1 MKNSSTNSPEN
12 SETCYVCKHDLSGP
26 FCSNCG
32 HPRTPKRINGKY
44 VISEVGSV
52 LNFDRGILFTI
63 RELLIHPGKS
73 IRCFI
78 HHDRNRL
85 MKPIVFVILCSL
97 LYTVLQRIVQFEDG
111 YVNYSQSDMQSATAA
126 IFTWVS
132 ENYGYANILMA
143 LIISAWVRLF
153 FLKHQYNFFE
163 ILILL
168 CYVMG
173 IGMLLFSFFGVF
185 HHLTNLPFSD
195 QGYILGIIYTFWAIG
210 QFFAPKK
217 ISSYIKAT
225 LAYLIGLVS
234 FTLIVF
240 IIGAIVDVLFMIKA

>member
-1 MKNSSTNSPEN
+1 MKDSSKVSPEDI
-12 SETCYVCKHDLSGP
+12 ETCFVCNHELSGH

-32 HPRTPKRINGKY
+32 HPRTPKRINGRY

-52 LNFDRGILFTI
+52 LNFDKGILFTI
-63 RELLIHPGKS
+63 RELLIRPGKS
-73 IRCFI
+73 IRRFI
-78 HHDRNRL
+78 EHDRNRL

-97 LYTVLQRIVQFEDG
+97 LYTVLQRTVKFEDG
-111 YVNYSQSDMQSATAA
+111 YVNYSQGELQSATAT

-143 LIISAWVRLF
+143 LITSAWVRLF
-153 FLKHQYNFFE
+153 FLKHKYNFFE

-173 IGMLLFSFFGVF
+173 VGMLLFSFFGVINKF
-185 HHLTNLPFSD
+185 ANLPFLD
-195 QGYILGIIYTFWAIG
+195 QGYLLGIIYTFWAIG
-210 QFFAPKK
+210 QFFAPRK

-225 LAYLIGLVS
+225 LAYMIGMIS

-240 IIGAIVDVLFMIKA
+240 IIGAIVDVIFIIKT